1 MPSKAVI
8 DVEGSEAVSSVL
20 LELLNQFPGLPDG
33 KKITFS
39 TLQETSGIGFFPTTG
54 AALLSN
60 VESITGKVK
69 QVCLYPF
76 DIVYRA
82 SPKSEMQ
89 RMRIKEF
96 LDILGKWLERQ
107 PVIIQGATEK
117 LETYPP
123 LESGNRI
130 IKAITRSTPAFLNA
144 VYETGVEDWI
154 ISGQLTY
161 NNEYYK

>member
-1 MPSKAVI
+1 MPSKAII

-20 LELLNQFPGLPDG
+20 LELLNRFPGLPDG

-39 TLQETSGIGFFPTTG
+39 TLTETSGIGFFPTTG

-60 VESITGKVK
+60 TESITGKVR

-76 DIVYRA
+76 DIVYRS
-82 SPKSEMQ
+82 SPRSEKQ

-107 PVIIQGATEK
+107 PVIIQGTTERI
-117 LETYPP
+117 EAYPS